1 MSVGSSRLA
10 AAPAGVFADASAPI
24 RTAAMGRVHGRE
36 RSPRAKGGSMRKLIR
51 LSWVPLV
58 LLLGA
63 CDVQV
68 RDTTPAEFQA
78 NHDIGMYEVSATVTR
93 DSMVAPGSVYL
104 FAIGG
109 NQKINLT
116 ASGDGSE
123 WHGLYQARC
132 TDSFPLQF
140 LAEWRMSFSVKHK
153 LVPPDPR
160 MIKLTEPPQPRQAT
174 IDTSGKKTKLDPSAK
189 KSDEGWVGGV
199 QYRFVTRGSV
209 QITGAHVEPWSAEPA
224 DAAAAKPIRV
234 LNTLPIVASCGDR
247 AEVRLASTQQHAH
260 GTLVIDTD
268 DPQLSHWQTTVDF
281 APK

>member
-1 MSVGSSRLA
+1 M
-10 AAPAGVFADASAPI
+10 
-24 RTAAMGRVHGRE
+24 
-36 RSPRAKGGSMRKLIR
+36 GGSMRKYIR
-51 LSWVPLV
+51 LTWVPLV

-78 NHDIGMYEVSATVTR
+78 NHDIGMYGISATVTR
-93 DSMVAPGSVYL
+93 DSMVTPGSVFL

-116 ASGDGSE
+116 PTGDGSE

-132 TDSFPLQF
+132 VDAFPLQF
-140 LAEWRMSFSVKHK
+140 LAEWRMTFSVKQK

-160 MIKLTEPPQPRQAT
+160 MIKLTEPPQLREAP
-174 IDTSGKKTKLDPSAK
+174 IDTSAKKSKIDPAAK

-209 QITGAHVEPWSAEPA
+209 QITAAHVEPASGAPA

-234 LNTLPIVASCGDR
+234 LSTFPLVASCGDR
-247 AEVRLASTQQHAH
+247 VEVRLASTQQRAH

-268 DPQLSHWQTTVDF
+268 DPQVPHWQTKVDF